1 MSVSSM
7 MAEKRLRKYRK
18 AFSSSGWN
26 LHAREKGLASKL
38 DNLDGPA
45 FYLCDIETGQLHVVV
60 TRADVFPL
68 VENKKREEGVTF
80 SEICDAFGSFYSDI
94 CTGKIKLSSEASS
107 ILAFA
112 VALYISGTQG
122 YQLVLEEGME
132 NMHYLVIR
140 HWDYSNNS
148 SLLRPVPIKGQPY
161 YRPEEI
167 EALVDEVLS
176 IDRRN
181 HPERFKMAEV
191 IPFKIKERVDL

>member
-7 MAEKRLRKYRK
+7 MAEKRLRKHRK

-60 TRADVFPL
+60 TRADVFTL
-68 VENKKREEGVTF
+68 VEEKKQEEGVTF

-94 CTGKIKLSSEASS
+94 CTGKISLSSEASS

-122 YQLVLEEGME
+122 IGLFLRKLWRTCITWLSDIGITQTTV
-132 NMHYLVIR
+132 HYCGQCL
-140 HWDYSNNS
+140 YSKLKS
-148 SLLRPVPIKGQPY
+148 
-161 YRPEEI
+161 E
-167 EALVDEVLS
+167 
-176 IDRRN
+176 
-181 HPERFKMAEV
+181 
-191 IPFKIKERVDL
+191 

>member
-1 MSVSSM
+1 
-7 MAEKRLRKYRK
+7 
-18 AFSSSGWN
+18 
-26 LHAREKGLASKL
+26 
-38 DNLDGPA
+38 
-45 FYLCDIETGQLHVVV
+45 
-60 TRADVFPL
+60 
-68 VENKKREEGVTF
+68 
-80 SEICDAFGSFYSDI
+80 
-94 CTGKIKLSSEASS
+94 
-107 ILAFA
+107 
-112 VALYISGTQG
+112 
-122 YQLVLEEGME
+122 ME

-176 IDRRN
+176 IDRQN